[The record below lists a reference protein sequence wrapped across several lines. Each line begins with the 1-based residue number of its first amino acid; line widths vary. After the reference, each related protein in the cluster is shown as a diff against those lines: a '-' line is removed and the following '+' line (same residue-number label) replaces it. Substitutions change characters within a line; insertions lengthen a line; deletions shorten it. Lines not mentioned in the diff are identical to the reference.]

1 MALSAL
7 HLAHLH
13 HDDRHYSATSARHWD
28 AALRGAS
35 AELASPSAHPDSIYA
50 LYAFAVTSCFYTLA
64 RGPQQAGD
72 LLVCV
77 VDDGAAGGRTTA
89 DWLVLY
95 HGVRSLIDLSS
106 DRVLDGP
113 LAPLS
118 SHARRQLRRNRRSKP
133 GGGGGG
139 GGGITTASAEEGE
152 GERGK
157 EGGGRSS
164 SGSSAALR
172 KLRLQMDRDDDEP
185 NLGTYEKAVDSLE
198 FAWEVVEAEERRGG
212 GGALAASFQAFFW
225 LYRVS
230 DDFVLCLQQ
239 RQPMALVIYAHF
251 VVLIKTMDWTWIIG
265 NWPSHLI
272 AQIYGSLDE
281 SWRVRV
287 RWPMEQVSWQP

>member
-1 MALSAL
+1 M
-7 HLAHLH
+7 
-13 HDDRHYSATSARHWD
+13 
-28 AALRGAS
+28 
-35 AELASPSAHPDSIYA
+35 
-50 LYAFAVTSCFYTLA
+50 
-64 RGPQQAGD
+64 
-72 LLVCV
+72 CV
-77 VDDGAAGGRTTA
+77 VDDAGSMTTTTMTA
-89 DWLVLY
+89 DWLTLY
-95 HGVRSLIDLSS
+95 HGVRSLIELSS

-133 GGGGGG
+133 DGGGVVGGG
-139 GGGITTASAEEGE
+139 NSGGVITAAEMGKGEGE
-152 GERGK
+152 GERERGK
-157 EGGGRSS
+157 EGGGSG

-172 KLRLQMDRDDDEP
+172 ELRLHMDDDEP

-251 VVLIKTMDWTWIIG
+251 VVLLKTMDWTWIIG
-265 NWPSHLI
+265 SWPSHLM
-272 AQIYGSLDE
+272 AQIYASLDE
-281 SWRVRV
+281 SWRVRL
-287 RWPMEQVSWQP
+287 RWPMEQVGWQP

>member
-1 MALSAL
+1 M
-7 HLAHLH
+7 
-13 HDDRHYSATSARHWD
+13 
-28 AALRGAS
+28 
-35 AELASPSAHPDSIYA
+35 
-50 LYAFAVTSCFYTLA
+50 
-64 RGPQQAGD
+64 
-72 LLVCV
+72 LVCV
-77 VDDGAAGGRTTA
+77 VDDAGSSRTGGGGGGSTTTTA
-89 DWLVLY
+89 DWLTLY
-95 HGVRSLIDLSS
+95 HGVRSLIELSS

-139 GGGITTASAEEGE
+139 GITTAAAEEGE

-157 EGGGRSS
+157 EGGG
-164 SGSSAALR
+164 SGGSAALR
-172 KLRLQMDRDDDEP
+172 ELRLHMDDDEP
-185 NLGTYEKAVDSLE
+185 NLGTYEKAVDSLD

-251 VVLIKTMDWTWIIG
+251 VVLLKTMDWTWIIG
-265 NWPSHLI
+265 CWPSHLM

-287 RWPMEQVSWQP
+287 RWPMEQVGWQP